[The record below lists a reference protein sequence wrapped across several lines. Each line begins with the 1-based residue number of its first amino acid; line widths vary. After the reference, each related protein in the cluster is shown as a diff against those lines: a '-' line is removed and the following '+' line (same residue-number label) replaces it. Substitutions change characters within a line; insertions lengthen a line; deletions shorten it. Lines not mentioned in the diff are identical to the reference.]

1 MEKILG
7 KIYSLDK
14 LLLSD
19 VLLWIYRIGITLIAI
34 IGILKG
40 LSAMPDDFTNALFII
55 FIITPFSML
64 VFRIQIELVY
74 ILVGIYNKIS
84 RLADKLAPEPA
95 KIPEPPANADGKP
108 DDANHGSYAQQ

>member
-14 LLLSD
+14 LLLND

-34 IGILKG
+34 IGVLRG
-40 LSAMPDDFTNALFII
+40 LSAMPADFFNGLFII
-55 FIITPFSML
+55 FILTPFSML
-64 VFRIQIELVY
+64 VFRLQIELVY

-84 RLADKLAPEPA
+84 RLADKLAPEPE
-95 KIPEPPANADGKP
+95 KTPEPPANADGKP
-108 DDANHGSYAQQ
+108 DDGSYAQQ